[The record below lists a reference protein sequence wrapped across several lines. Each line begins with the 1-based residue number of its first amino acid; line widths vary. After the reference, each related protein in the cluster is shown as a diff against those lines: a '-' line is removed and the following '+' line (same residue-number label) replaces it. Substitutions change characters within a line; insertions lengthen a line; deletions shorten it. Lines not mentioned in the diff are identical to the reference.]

1 MLMFASV
8 ATATQDLAVMS
19 ATALTLGSCVAAYK
33 HAINGYVRGGFLDC
47 TPSTDLDVMDSL
59 TVDRIV

>member
-8 ATATQDLAVMS
+8 ATQDLAVMS
-19 ATALTLGSCVAAYK
+19 VTALTLGSSVAGYK

-59 TVDRIV
+59 TVGRIM